1 MLKKIKINNKKQV
14 KLVKQVKQMKMMKTA
29 KEIQIQKQKTKMVML
44 MNIMIMEL
52 GMKDKLKMAKDMEK
66 ENSIIKLVEYMMDNG
81 KMEKL
86 MDQELFIMPVVIL
99 LTMDNGKTKCLMVE
113 E

>member
-1 MLKKIKINNKKQV
+1 
-14 KLVKQVKQMKMMKTA
+14 
-29 KEIQIQKQKTKMVML
+29 MVML

-52 GMKDKLKMAKDMEK
+52 GMKVKLKMAKDTEK

-86 MDQELFIMPVVIL
+86 MD
-99 LTMDNGKTKCLMVE
+99 
-113 E
+113 